1 MLFANRLGGYH
12 KCRRSIILKTIFT
25 QIFML
30 FLNSLYSATSAETLY
45 ENGMESSKPIEVF
58 YITNRLPETR
68 QNGTISYGPERSHE
82 LIFGTVNVSGP
93 NAENSIVG
101 TPEELG
107 HFPATPYEVIQTK
120 NGAQREP
127 SVVSQHLQASRELKA
142 ELSRRINATGRK
154 EVVVFIH
161 GYNNSFEDA
170 VRSTAQLCSDLGP
183 DDFTCIALTWPAG
196 GTKGVLF
203 GYNVDR
209 ESGEFSVTDVR
220 KALRNISET
229 PGLKELHFLGH
240 SRGTDVL
247 ASALKELSIE
257 TYVSQTPLSSR
268 KAGNVLLFAP
278 DMDLDVA
285 FSKLFTPLSDP
296 ELLHGRKADPN
307 LVWTTGNIHY
317 TIYASDGDRALGM
330 SQFLFGSELRLGRFD
345 VHNNPDMIRLAPHFS
360 RLADFISVEGG
371 EGIIGHSYF
380 LSNPRVRADITALIR
395 DKAKPGSPLRPLKE
409 IQRPF
414 WFLPNQ

>member
-1 MLFANRLGGYH
+1 MLRVERISDWSRFWSSAIVKVIFANFYLLLLTGA
-12 KCRRSIILKTIFT
+12 TP
-25 QIFML
+25 
-30 FLNSLYSATSAETLY
+30 SAGAE
-45 ENGMESSKPIEVF
+45 NPAGVASPVRVF
-58 YITNRLPETR
+58 YITNRAPILK
-68 QNGTISYGPERSHE
+68 QDGSISYGSERSHE
-82 LIFGTVNVSGP
+82 LIFGDVPVFGPDAETSTVGN
-93 NAENSIVG
+93 
-101 TPEELG
+101 PEELG
-107 HFPATPYEVIQTK
+107 RFPATPYDVIQTK
-120 NGAQREP
+120 NGAQRDPE
-127 SVVSQHLQASRELKA
+127 VVARHLQAARDLKD
-142 ELSRRINATGRK
+142 ELSRRVMATGRK
-154 EVVVFIH
+154 EVIVFIH

-183 DDFTCIALTWPAG
+183 QDFTCVALTWPAG

-220 KALRNISET
+220 KALRFISET
-229 PGLKELHFLGH
+229 PGLQEMHFLGH

-257 TYVSQTPLSSR
+257 TYVSKMPLASR

-285 FSKLFTPLSDP
+285 FSKLFTPMSDP
-296 ELLHGRKADPN
+296 GLLRGRKADPN
-307 LVWTTGNIHY
+307 LAWTTGDIHY
-317 TIYASDGDRALGM
+317 TIYASDGDQALAL

-345 VHNNPDMIRLAPHFS
+345 VHNNPDLIRLAPHFA

-380 LSNPRVRADITALIR
+380 LSNPYVRADITALIR
-395 DKAKPGSPLRPLKE
+395 DRAKAGSPERPLKE

-414 WFLPNQ
+414 WFLPKQ

>member
-1 MLFANRLGGYH
+1 MLGVVRINQWSRFWSSAMDKLIFA
-12 KCRRSIILKTIFT
+12 KF
-25 QIFML
+25 
-30 FLNSLYSATSAETLY
+30 SLLLLTAATPSAGAE
-45 ENGMESSKPIEVF
+45 NPAVAASPVHVF
-58 YITNRLPETR
+58 YITNRAPILKED
-68 QNGTISYGPERSHE
+68 GSISYGSERSHE
-82 LIFGTVNVSGP
+82 LIFGNVQVLGP
-93 NAENSIVG
+93 DAETSIVG

-107 HFPATPYEVIQTK
+107 RFPATPYDVIQMK
-120 NGAQREP
+120 NGAKRDPE
-127 SVVSQHLQASRELKA
+127 VVAKHLLAARNLKE
-142 ELSRRINATGRK
+142 ELSRRVMATGRK
-154 EVVVFIH
+154 EIIVFIH
-161 GYNNSFEDA
+161 GYNNSFDDA

-183 DDFTCIALTWPAG
+183 VDFTCIALTWPAG

-220 KALRNISET
+220 KALRFISET
-229 PGLKELHFLGH
+229 PGLQEVHFLGH

-257 TYVSQTPLSSR
+257 TYVSKMPLANR

-296 ELLHGRKADPN
+296 GLLRGQKADPN
-307 LVWTTGNIHY
+307 LAWTTGDIHY
-317 TIYASDGDRALGM
+317 TIYASDGDQALAL

-345 VHNNPDMIRLAPHFS
+345 VHNNPDLMRLAPHFA

-371 EGIIGHSYF
+371 EGGIGHSYF
-380 LSNPRVRADITALIR
+380 LSNPYVRADITSLIR
-395 DKAKPGSPLRPLKE
+395 DRAKAGSPARPLKE

-414 WFLPNQ
+414 WFLPKQ